1 MIVCLRAQAVNVCLI
16 YDDSNRFLF
25 LKHARAETRSVKM
38 NINPSPAPSGD
49 SGLCTR
55 GGGRGTCKKNDWGRK
70 SCSNADSKYRMWPS
84 ASKEHIFLRLRST
97 DNVRGMLQPLWL
109 MKKKHIWVFSV
120 FFFLQLSE
128 ETPQTLKMHLVK
140 FKAVPTPSNPPFC
153 QTAQTSTG
161 KRVQIQKNLI
171 IHFKIFDSGL
181 FFFFCFGSKSNT
193 SLGPFF
199 LTLQFFS
206 HVIYL

>member
-55 GGGRGTCKKNDWGRK
+55 GGGGGTCKKNDWGRK

-120 FFFLQLSE
+120 FFFFTAFRRNAPNIEDALS
-128 ETPQTLKMHLVK
+128 
-140 FKAVPTPSNPPFC
+140 
-153 QTAQTSTG
+153 
-161 KRVQIQKNLI
+161 QIQ
-171 IHFKIFDSGL
+171 
-181 FFFFCFGSKSNT
+181 GSSYT
-193 SLGPFF
+193 QQSSF
-199 LTLQFFS
+199 LSSSTN
-206 HVIYL
+206 INR